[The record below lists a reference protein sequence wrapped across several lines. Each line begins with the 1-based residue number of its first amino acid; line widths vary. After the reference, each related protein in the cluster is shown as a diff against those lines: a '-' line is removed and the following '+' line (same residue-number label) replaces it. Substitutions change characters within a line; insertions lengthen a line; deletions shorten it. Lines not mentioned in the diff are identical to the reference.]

1 MNALSI
7 FCLLLGTSSLMLAQA
22 LPKDPEGVL
31 LERWS
36 EFNADRIAGDA
47 NGQPITLSDI
57 RRQTRPF
64 EAEIWEISGK
74 DEKKFRMRL
83 DDMGSEAL
91 ENTISRKLVITEFKT
106 SNGKISASYIDSD
119 IEDTIRRDFGG
130 DRNRFVASLRA
141 IGKTPMSYR
150 KEIEDRIIFEVMLN
164 QIRRTALAVGPGK
177 VKSYYD
183 KNQADFAR
191 KESVQLRQITLMQ
204 GASETVAEGKARA
217 EAWAA
222 ALRDPAKLPATMARF
237 KVSQPKKTPELGFAE
252 IAEIISIDDY
262 AKQGGDTGWK
272 PLEESTERVVGVLRQ
287 LKDGEVSEA
296 LQFDIPGSPAL
307 WFILKREGLKAAGT
321 DTLDDPKVRSL
332 VEDRVRSQAMKE
344 AVDKWF
350 ADLRAKH
357 HIEYR

>member
-1 MNALSI
+1 MNPLSI

-22 LPKDPEGVL
+22 LPKDPERVL

-36 EFNADRIAGDA
+36 ELNADRIQGNA

-57 RRQTRPF
+57 RRQLGPVS
-64 EAEIWEISGK
+64 EEIRRGSKDDTDFDQKIKAFGLNTHEEIIN
-74 DEKKFRMRL
+74 RQL
-83 DDMGSEAL
+83 A
-91 ENTISRKLVITEFKT
+91 IAEFKAKI
-106 SNGKISASYIDSD
+106 GKLPASYIDSD

-130 DRNRFVASLRA
+130 DRNRFVAYLRSQ
-141 IGKTPMSYR
+141 GLTPMSYR
-150 KEIEDRIIFEVMLN
+150 KLIEDRIIFDSMVS

-177 VKSYYD
+177 VKAYYD
-183 KNQADFAR
+183 THQTDFAR

-237 KVSQPKKTPELGFAE
+237 KVSLTKKTSELGFAE

-272 PLEESTERVVGVLRQ
+272 PLEESNERVVGVLRQ

-332 VEDRVRSQAMKE
+332 VEERVRSQAMNE
-344 AVDKWF
+344 AVGKWF
-350 ADLRAKH
+350 TELRAKH